1 MSQLTTIPF
10 ELLVVLEDGR
20 EIRHRITQGK
30 LVIGRQPDTGL
41 SLDDEYLSRKH
52 CVLIAKK
59 DTISLEDLGS
69 YNGTFVNGRKIH
81 EECRVLVGDVLKIG
95 RSRLWI
101 KGTDESKSGLQ
112 VYAPDLAPHS
122 GVQPISND
130 KHPAL
135 SPRYQKVEKLKE
147 QSAEI
152 LRERAKKRRTST
164 EIKNSKNN
172 ETFNLPP
179 SVSGTMR
186 YVRPSKNR
194 DENSE
199 NPTPIPD
206 PNFTASAVMRSSASQ
221 SIEDQERRGLR
232 VIAQLARVLHSVDDM
247 ADFYNFTLGRVLEVV
262 PAERSLLMRLDR
274 KRRGLYVESVKSAIP
289 GRDDRHARRMGISH
303 TIAKRVIRD
312 RVSVLVTDAT
322 IDDRFRDASSIQE
335 LQVRSI
341 LCTPIW
347 YQDKVS
353 GLIYLD
359 HMMHTYA
366 FTESDREFLV
376 AAANLVALTLQS
388 RA

>member
-1 MSQLTTIPF
+1 MSPLTPKPF
-10 ELLVVLEDGR
+10 ELLAVLEDGR
-20 EIRHRITQGK
+20 EIRHRISEGK
-30 LVIGRQPDTGL
+30 LVIGRQPQAGL

-52 CVLIAKK
+52 CVLIARK
-59 DTISLEDLGS
+59 DVISLKDLGS
-69 YNGTFVNGRKIH
+69 YNGTYVNGRKIH
-81 EECRVLVGDVLKIG
+81 EECRILVGDVLKIG

-101 KGTDESKSGLQ
+101 KGTDESTGGLK
-112 VYAPDLAPHS
+112 VYAPDLAPHQ
-122 GVQPISND
+122 GVKPITND
-130 KHPAL
+130 KEPEL

-152 LRERAKKRRTST
+152 LRERAKKRRSSQVQD
-164 EIKNSKNN
+164 SKNN

-186 YVRPSKNR
+186 YVRPSKAR

-206 PNFTASAVMRSSASQ
+206 PSVTASAVMRSSQSQ

-247 ADFYNFTLGRVLEVV
+247 ADFYSFTLGRVLEVV
-262 PAERSLLMRLDR
+262 PAERGLLMRLDR
-274 KRRGLYVESVKSAIP
+274 KRRGLYVEAVKSAIP
-289 GRDDRHARRMGISH
+289 GRDDRIARRMGISH

-388 RA
+388 RS